1 MFHQNIDGTN
11 TFSQLFHLPRFFS
24 KYKSRIMQVMERI
37 VELLKSKPNCMAE
50 YQEIRGMFDENIA
63 STLRRLV
70 RSPLFHKIVINDPV

>member
-1 MFHQNIDGTN
+1 
-11 TFSQLFHLPRFFS
+11 
-24 KYKSRIMQVMERI
+24 MQVMERI